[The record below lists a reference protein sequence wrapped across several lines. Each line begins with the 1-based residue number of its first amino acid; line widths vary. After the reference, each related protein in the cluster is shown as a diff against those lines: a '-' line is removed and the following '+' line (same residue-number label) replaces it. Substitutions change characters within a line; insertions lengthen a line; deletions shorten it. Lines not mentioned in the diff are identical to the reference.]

1 MVRLMLKRFV
11 VFLAC
16 WGFFALNCYGIELDF
31 LLNAAIDV
39 TSWPQVEAY
48 LADAHIAPESVTAI
62 DFEGHNL
69 TQIPDWVFE
78 KTKNV
83 TKLDLSRNNLT
94 ALPHTLSQL
103 RDLEVLLA
111 PQNQI
116 SVIDPAISQLT
127 ALKELDLRHNNLS
140 VLPTTI
146 GDLGALNDL
155 CLDNNAFLVLP
166 GSICNL
172 ASHLQHLSLRNN
184 PLGIKDEGSA
194 VGKTTLMQ
202 TFGMNFHF

>member
-1 MVRLMLKRFV
+1 MRLMLKRFV
-11 VFLAC
+11 FFLVC
-16 WGFFALNCYGIELDF
+16 CGFFALNCYGIELDF
-31 LLNAAIDV
+31 LRSTTVDV
-39 TSWPQVEAY
+39 TIWQQVEAY
-48 LADAHIAPESVTAI
+48 LADAHIAPENVTAI

-78 KTKNV
+78 KTQNV

-94 ALPHTLSQL
+94 ALPHKLSQL
-103 RDLEVLLA
+103 RHLEVLLA

-127 ALKELDLRHNNLS
+127 KLKELDLGHNNLS

-146 GDLGALNDL
+146 GDLSALNDL
-155 CLDNNAFLVLP
+155 CLDNNAFVVLP

-172 ASHLQHLSLRNN
+172 ASHVQHLSLRNN

-194 VGKTTLMQ
+194 VGKTKLMQ